1 MNKNLLPIAKFGV
14 AKISYALILLV
25 VFLVLDFDVLSF
37 ITFVITLAL
46 VYIYRNPE
54 REVVLFEKN
63 SVVTPCDGTV
73 VSIEELENEEYAYK
87 VTIENNF
94 KDVGVLRAP
103 MNSKLTYVKLTR
115 GAKTSVVSPLFEKIN
130 ENATLVF
137 EDENTHKVKI
147 VHRMKQN
154 LDNLSVDAL
163 SAQMFAQGTRYG
175 FMANGVT
182 TIYLP
187 QNFRLSLNI
196 GNEVEASQTLIGYFS

>member
-1 MNKNLLPIAKFGV
+1 MNKNLLPIAKFGL

-37 ITFVITLAL
+37 IAFLITLAL

-54 REVVLFEKN
+54 REVIIFDKH
-63 SVVTPCDGTV
+63 SVVVPCDGTV

-87 VTIENNF
+87 VTIENDF

-103 MNSKLTYVKLTR
+103 MNSKLTHIELIR
-115 GAKTSVVSPLFEKIN
+115 GTKISLKSTLFEKIN

-137 EDENTHKVKI
+137 EDENNHKVKI
-147 VHRMKQN
+147 THRMKQN
-154 LDNLSVDAL
+154 FDNLSIDAF
-163 SAQMFAQGTRYG
+163 SAQMFAQGSRYG

-187 QNFRLSLNI
+187 QNFRVNLNI
-196 GNEVEASQTLIGYFS
+196 GNEVQASQTLVGYFS